1 MIRLIRL
8 RKLCRKRT
16 VVSRWLPLQSKTAE
30 WLFRLYMVTIAL
42 DAGKFKQLLARK
54 GTQVWRMPGE
64 FSRILLA
71 FMATKK
77 RG

>member
-8 RKLCRKRT
+8 LKALSQI
-16 VVSRWLPLQSKTAE
+16 SRWLPLQSKTAE

-54 GTQVWRMPGE
+54 GTQIWRMPGE

>member
-8 RKLCRKRT
+8 PKALSQI
-16 VVSRWLPLQSKTAE
+16 SRWLPLQSKAAD

-54 GTQVWRMPGE
+54 GTQIWRMPGE

>member
-1 MIRLIRL
+1 
-8 RKLCRKRT
+8 
-16 VVSRWLPLQSKTAE
+16 
-30 WLFRLYMVTIAL
+30 MVTIAV

-54 GTQVWRMPGE
+54 GTQIWRMPGE
-64 FSRILLA
+64 FLRILLA